1 MKEELA
7 RATGVLEQKIAGAR
21 WVPKDNLHLTLSFL
35 GRVEDERIGEISA
48 AIAEAVRG
56 HVDFVVRLGEL
67 GAFPSTRRARVV
79 WAGLDD
85 PTQGT
90 SGLAD
95 SVGDAMEILGFPR
108 EKRAFAPHVTLARI
122 KVPHTVQLDEPLEP
136 ISFPLDRIAL
146 FESRLG
152 RPNAVYTALAT
163 FPFRRGS

>member
-7 RATGVLEQKIAGAR
+7 RATGVLEKKIAGAR
-21 WVPKDNLHLTLSFL
+21 WVPKENLHLTLSFL
-35 GRVEDERIGEISA
+35 GRVDDGRIASISA
-48 AIAEAVRG
+48 ATAEAVQG

-67 GAFPSTRRARVV
+67 GAFPSARRARVV

-85 PTQGT
+85 PTKGT

-95 SVGDAMEILGFPR
+95 SVGDAMEGLGFPR
-108 EKRAFAPHVTLARI
+108 ERRAFAPHVTLARL
-122 KVPHTVQLDEPLEP
+122 KMPHAIELDEAVAAIAFP
-136 ISFPLDRIAL
+136 IERVTL